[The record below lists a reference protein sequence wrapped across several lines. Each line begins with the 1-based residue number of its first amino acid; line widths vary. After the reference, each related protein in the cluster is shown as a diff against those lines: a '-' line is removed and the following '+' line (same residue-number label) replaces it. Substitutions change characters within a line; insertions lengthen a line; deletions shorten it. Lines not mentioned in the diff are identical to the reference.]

1 MAGAKMLRPDVVEYL
16 KDHLRG
22 FPVET
27 LRKQLADE
35 GVTDADFDDSLAAA
49 LREPAAAKKT
59 VKTKVKSSFAA
70 IAFVCIGVAIILSIG
85 LYAVSQKPRL
95 NSNDGNKENPSGES
109 AFIGH
114 AGWVVRL
121 PKDYIGVSDFKDSS
135 KRHQIIYFCK
145 KGTDP
150 TNFANEGLFGQLGI
164 VKLEVMPTQFPN
176 NPTGIA
182 TLSRLAAGK
191 YKNAG
196 EKFSM
201 KNTQV
206 ATLPGVSVTVLAP
219 FPRAE
224 AYVLGQNHMY
234 FFSAGQE
241 DDIWRDIVLSLRD
254 AHTEN

>member
-1 MAGAKMLRPDVVEYL
+1 MVRPDVVDYL
-16 KDHLRG
+16 RDNLSSH
-22 FPVET
+22 PVDV
-27 LRKQLADE
+27 LRKQLTEE
-35 GVTDADFDDSLAAA
+35 GVTEADFTDSLAQA
-49 LREPAAAKKT
+49 LRAPTTVRTSAKPKSKT
-59 VKTKVKSSFAA
+59 SLAA
-70 IAFVCIGVAIILSIG
+70 IAFLCVGVAIILSIG
-85 LYAVSQKPRL
+85 MYALSQKPKL
-95 NSNDGNKENPSGES
+95 SSSNEGNTENPSGES

-114 AGWVVRL
+114 AGWIVRL
-121 PKDYIGVSDFKDSS
+121 PKDYVGVSDFADSS

-150 TNFANEGLFGQLGI
+150 TNFVNEGLFGQLGI
-164 VKLEVMPTQFPN
+164 VKLEVLPTEFPN

-182 TLSRLAAGK
+182 NLSRMAAGK

-201 KNTQV
+201 KNMQV
-206 ATLPGVSVTVLAP
+206 ATLPGVSVTVLSP

-224 AYVLGQNHMY
+224 AFVLGRDHMY

>member
-1 MAGAKMLRPDVVEYL
+1 MLRPDVVEYL
-16 KDHLRG
+16 KDHLKTY
-22 FPVET
+22 PVEI
-27 LRKQLADE
+27 LRKQLGDE
-35 GVTDADFDDSLAAA
+35 GVSDADFTDSLAAA
-49 LREPAAAKKT
+49 LRAPTTVSKKT
-59 VKTKVKSSFAA
+59 ASKPKASLAA
-70 IAFVCIGVAIILSIG
+70 IAFLCVGVAIILSIG
-85 LYAVSQKPRL
+85 MYALSQKPKL
-95 NSNDGNKENPSGES
+95 GSTAEGNTENPSGES

-121 PKDYIGVSDFKDSS
+121 PKDYVGVSDFSDSS
-135 KRHQIIYFCK
+135 KQHQIVYFCK

-150 TNFANEGLFGQLGI
+150 TNFLNEGLFGQLGI
-164 VKLEVMPTQFPN
+164 VKLEVLPTQFPN
-176 NPTGIA
+176 NPTGLA
-182 TLSRLAAGK
+182 NLSRMAAGK

-201 KNTQV
+201 KNMQV

-224 AYVLGQNHMY
+224 AFVLGQDQMY

-241 DDIWRDIVLSLRD
+241 DDVWRDIVLSLRD

>member
-1 MAGAKMLRPDVVEYL
+1 MLRPDVVEYL
-16 KDHLRG
+16 RDNLKS
-22 FPVET
+22 FPVEV

-35 GVTDADFDDSLAAA
+35 GISEADFSDSLSAA
-49 LREPAAAKKT
+49 LRAPTTVRTAAKPKA
-59 VKTKVKSSFAA
+59 KASLAA
-70 IAFVCIGVAIILSIG
+70 IAFLCVGVAIILSIG
-85 LYAVSQKPRL
+85 FYALSQKPKL
-95 NSNDGNKENPSGES
+95 NPVAEGNTENPSGES

-114 AGWVVRL
+114 AGWIVRL
-121 PKDYIGVSDFKDSS
+121 PKDYVGVSDFRDSG
-135 KRHQIIYFCK
+135 KRHQIVYFCK

-150 TNFANEGLFGQLGI
+150 TNFVNEGLFGQLGI

-176 NPTGIA
+176 NPTGISN
-182 TLSRLAAGK
+182 LSRMAAGK

-196 EKFSM
+196 EKFAM
-201 KNTQV
+201 KNMQV
-206 ATLPGVSVTVLAP
+206 ATLPGVSVTVLSP

-224 AYVLGQNHMY
+224 AFVLGQDHMY

>member
-1 MAGAKMLRPDVVEYL
+1 MLRPDVVEYL
-16 KDHLRG
+16 RDHLKS

-35 GVTDADFDDSLAAA
+35 GVSDADFTDSLAAA
-49 LREPAAAKKT
+49 LRAPTTMSKKIVAKPKA
-59 VKTKVKSSFAA
+59 SLAA
-70 IAFVCIGVAIILSIG
+70 IAFLCIGVAIILSIG
-85 LYAVSQKPRL
+85 MYALSQKPKVAG
-95 NSNDGNKENPSGES
+95 SEGNTENPSGES

-121 PKDYIGVSDFKDSS
+121 PKDYVGISDFADAG
-135 KRHQIIYFCK
+135 KRRQVVYFCK

-164 VKLEVMPTQFPN
+164 VKLEVLPTEFPN

-182 TLSRLAAGK
+182 NLSRMAAGK

-196 EKFSM
+196 EKFTL
-201 KNTQV
+201 KNMQV
-206 ATLPGVSVTVLAP
+206 ATLPGVSVTVLSP

-224 AYVLGQNHMY
+224 AFVLGQDHMY

-241 DDIWRDIVLSLRD
+241 DDVWRDIVLSLRD

>member
-1 MAGAKMLRPDVVEYL
+1 MLRPDVVDYL
-16 KDHLRG
+16 KDHLKS
-22 FPVET
+22 FPVEA

-35 GVTDADFDDSLAAA
+35 GVSDPDFNDSLAEA
-49 LREPAAAKKT
+49 LRAPATLSKKAAAKPRT
-59 VKTKVKSSFAA
+59 SLAA
-70 IAFVCIGVAIILSIG
+70 IAFLCVGVALILSIG
-85 LYAVSQKPRL
+85 LYALSQKPKL
-95 NSNDGNKENPSGES
+95 SSAEGNTKNPSGES

-121 PKDYIGVSDFKDSS
+121 PKDYVGVSDFADSS
-135 KRHQIIYFCK
+135 KRHQIVYFCK

-150 TNFANEGLFGQLGI
+150 TNFLNEGLFGQLGI
-164 VKLEVMPTQFPN
+164 VKLEVVPAEFPN
-176 NPTGIA
+176 NPTGLA
-182 TLSRLAAGK
+182 NLSRMAAGK

-201 KNTQV
+201 KNMQV

-224 AYVLGQNHMY
+224 AFVLGQDQMY

>member
-1 MAGAKMLRPDVVEYL
+1 MLRPDVVDYL
-16 KDHLRG
+16 RDNLKS
-22 FPVET
+22 FPVEV
-27 LRKQLADE
+27 LRKQLVDE
-35 GVTDADFDDSLAAA
+35 GVNDVDFSDSLAAA
-49 LREPAAAKKT
+49 LRAPVTASKT
-59 VKTKVKSSFAA
+59 APVTKTRSASTAS
-70 IAFVCIGVAIILSIG
+70 IAFLCVGAAVIISVGLFALKSKPKLS
-85 LYAVSQKPRL
+85 QPE
-95 NSNDGNKENPSGES
+95 GNTQNPSGES
-109 AFIGH
+109 GFVGH

-121 PKDYIGVSDFKDSS
+121 PKDYVGVSDFADSN
-135 KRHQIIYFCK
+135 KQHQIVYFCK

-150 TNFANEGLFGQLGI
+150 TNFLNEGLFGQLGI

-182 TLSRLAAGK
+182 NLSRMASGK

-196 EKFSM
+196 EKFAL
-201 KNTQV
+201 KNMQV
-206 ATLPGVSVTVLAP
+206 ATLPGVSVTVLSP

-224 AYVLGQNHMY
+224 AFVLGQDHMY

>member
-1 MAGAKMLRPDVVEYL
+1 MLRPDVVEYL
-16 KDHLRG
+16 RDHLKS

-35 GVTDADFDDSLAAA
+35 GVSDTDFRDSLAAA
-49 LREPAAAKKT
+49 LRASATVRTPEKPKAKA
-59 VKTKVKSSFAA
+59 SLAA
-70 IAFVCIGVAIILSIG
+70 IAFLCIGVAIILSIG
-85 LYAVSQKPRL
+85 FYALSQKPKLR
-95 NSNDGNKENPSGES
+95 SSEGNTENPSGES

-114 AGWVVRL
+114 AGWIVRL
-121 PKDYIGVSDFKDSS
+121 PKDYVGVSDFADSG
-135 KRHQIIYFCK
+135 KQHQIVYFCR

-150 TNFANEGLFGQLGI
+150 TNFLNEGLFGQLGI
-164 VKLEVMPTQFPN
+164 VKLEVLPTQFPN
-176 NPTGIA
+176 NPTGISN
-182 TLSRLAAGK
+182 LSRMAAGK

-196 EKFSM
+196 EKFTLKTM
-201 KNTQV
+201 QV
-206 ATLPGVSVTVLAP
+206 ATLPGISVAVLAP

-224 AYVLGQNHMY
+224 AFVLGQDQMY

>member
-1 MAGAKMLRPDVVEYL
+1 MRWIGAAVTGEV
-16 KDHLRG
+16 
-22 FPVET
+22 T
-27 LRKQLADE
+27 LRLRR
-35 GVTDADFDDSLAAA
+35 GDDYTILDTTSPNLTYAPER
-49 LREPAAAKKT
+49 LSME
-59 VKTKVKSSFAA
+59 KVDDQ
-70 IAFVCIGVAIILSIG
+70 AFGPLD
-85 LYAVSQKPRL
+85 R
-95 NSNDGNKENPSGES
+95 
-109 AFIGH
+109 IGH

-121 PKDYIGVSDFKDSS
+121 PKDYVGVSDFADSS
-135 KRHQIIYFCK
+135 KRRQIVYFCK

-150 TNFANEGLFGQLGI
+150 TNFLNEGLFGQLGI
-164 VKLEVMPTQFPN
+164 VKLEVLPTQFPN

-182 TLSRLAAGK
+182 NLFCMAAGK

-201 KNTQV
+201 KNMQV
-206 ATLPGVSVTVLAP
+206 ATLPGVSVTVLSP

-224 AYVLGQNHMY
+224 AFVLGQDHMY